1 MFLQNGNSVNATGN
15 LSITGCGAVEL
26 DCYFLSGSGG
36 SSLTVGGTLTNSSSN
51 ANALD
56 IGYSNIASGDTVTA
70 GALSNSGAI
79 NITGNGTIV
88 SALDVNGPATN
99 NATVNIDA
107 SGEVVMGAGDVYTQA
122 AGATNI
128 ATGGTLAGT
137 VDVTGGSLDGTGT
150 VAGMVNDTSAPCSAA
165 RTSAHLGT
173 LTVNGTYNQSGTGDL
188 EANIG
193 SGGTSSGVVTD
204 SGGFVN
210 LSGGTLSVSA
220 TPAVGTV
227 LTVMTFSPGHLA
239 GQFAA
244 VQDGSSIGD
253 GSFVNLGDGTSL
265 EVFYNEDSGN
275 IQIER
280 VENSS
285 LATTYT
291 WIDGTA
297 NWSVAADW
305 SGGVV
310 PNSTANVVI
319 GNTSNGNVTLN
330 GSSGD
335 TTVNSLT
342 IAASNALT
350 VSSVSLT
357 SANGISVAASGS
369 LSLSSGEINGSVLS
383 GAGLLQSSSGNNAL
397 AADTI
402 SSGTSFIGQD
412 NTTTELLGTI
422 DNAGSIEQIGGNG
435 QNGILDVVSPVTL
448 TGGGTVTLDTI
459 ATNGANAYLEGS
471 GQTLTS
477 NNTIQGT
484 GIIGNGSLALINN
497 GLIDA
502 TPEGGTSTLTFNS
515 SGEVTN
521 TTTMEATGGATLF
534 IGNPLVDN
542 AGGNITVVGSASTVD
557 LSNTTVQGG
566 TLNNSG
572 GGTLDLI
579 NSTLDG
585 STQGALTI
593 STGSTV
599 TLVDNATSALL
610 GSIVNKGLIQLNGG
624 NGQNGALLI
633 NSSTVTLSGSGTLTL
648 DTVANNGG
656 SAYIEGNGNTLTN
669 TNNTIQG
676 TGVIG
681 NGSLALINQH
691 VIDATPEGGTR
702 TLTLNGSGGVTN
714 TATLEATAWRIVGHH
729 TTPSTIPEGTSRS
742 PARPA
747 PCNWLVRPSKAE
759 P

>member
-1 MFLQNGNSVNATGN
+1 MAPLAVETGSVSLYGDALLEFASGQIGTIDGVVTLDGATARIADAGTLATSSALTGLKRVAGDLYLLGGNSLTVTGN
-15 LSITGCGAVEL
+15 LSLTGAGRVGL
-26 DCYFLSGSGG
+26 DPYFLSGDTGG
-36 SSLTVGGTLTNSSSN
+36 SSLTISGTLTNSSTDGQ
-51 ANALD
+51 AID
-56 IGYSNIASGDTVTA
+56 IGNGNIGAGDTLTA
-70 GALSNSGAI
+70 GALVNNTDISVA
-79 NITGNGTIV
+79 GNGSIV
-88 SALDVNGPATN
+88 AALVVNGPATN
-99 NATVNIDA
+99 NGAMNING

-128 ATGGTLAGT
+128 TAGGTLAGT
-137 VDVTGGSLDGTGT
+137 IDVTGGSLDGTGT
-150 VAGMVNDTSAPCSAA
+150 ATGTVNDTSGTVFGGPSIG
-165 RTSAHLGT
+165 TLGT
-173 LTVNGTYNQSGTGDL
+173 LTVDGTYNQSGTGDL

-220 TPAVGTV
+220 TPAVGTL

-253 GSFVNLGDGTSL
+253 GSFVDLGDGTSL

-280 VENSS
+280 VNNAA
-285 LATTYT
+285 LATSYT

-310 PNSTANVVI
+310 PNPTANVVI

-350 VSSVSLT
+350 VSGVSLT

-383 GAGLLQSSSGNNAL
+383 GAGLLQSSSGTNAL

-448 TGGGTVTLDTI
+448 TGGGTVTLDRSRPT
-459 ATNGANAYLEGS
+459 AAM
-471 GQTLTS
+471 
-477 NNTIQGT
+477 
-484 GIIGNGSLALINN
+484 
-497 GLIDA
+497 
-502 TPEGGTSTLTFNS
+502 P
-515 SGEVTN
+515 
-521 TTTMEATGGATLF
+521 
-534 IGNPLVDN
+534 
-542 AGGNITVVGSASTVD
+542 
-557 LSNTTVQGG
+557 
-566 TLNNSG
+566 
-572 GGTLDLI
+572 
-579 NSTLDG
+579 
-585 STQGALTI
+585 I
-593 STGSTV
+593 SR
-599 TLVDNATSALL
+599 A
-610 GSIVNKGLIQLNGG
+610 
-624 NGQNGALLI
+624 
-633 NSSTVTLSGSGTLTL
+633 
-648 DTVANNGG
+648 VA
-656 SAYIEGNGNTLTN
+656 
-669 TNNTIQG
+669 
-676 TGVIG
+676 
-681 NGSLALINQH
+681 
-691 VIDATPEGGTR
+691 R
-702 TLTLNGSGGVTN
+702 
-714 TATLEATAWRIVGHH
+714 R
-729 TTPSTIPEGTSRS
+729 
-742 PARPA
+742 
-747 PCNWLVRPSKAE
+747 
-759 P
+759 